1 MGEVLGKDGLKTV
14 LQALD
19 SDGFSGE
26 SAQKYEELTR
36 GEKRLAE
43 AMYQI
48 DTGAAMEEDYEFF
61 FQCLFGV
68 STKER
73 DGTPKNLLD
82 IFKEASEKI

>member
-1 MGEVLGKDGLKTV
+1 MGELLGKDGIKTI

-19 SDGFSGE
+19 SDVFSGE
-26 SAQKYEELTR
+26 SAHEYEELTR

-43 AMYQI
+43 AMYRI

-61 FQCLFGV
+61 FQRLFGV
-68 STKER
+68 STKEK
-73 DGTPKNLLD
+73 DGATKNLLD

>member
-1 MGEVLGKDGLKTV
+1 MGEVLGKDGIKTI

-26 SAQKYEELTR
+26 SAHEYEELTR

-43 AMYQI
+43 AIYQI
-48 DTGAAMEEDYEFF
+48 DTGAAMEEDYDFF
-61 FQCLFGV
+61 FQRLFGV
-68 STKER
+68 STKEK

-82 IFKEASEKI
+82 IFKKASEKI

>member
-1 MGEVLGKDGLKTV
+1 MGEVLGKDGIKTI

-19 SDGFSGE
+19 SDVFSGE
-26 SAQKYEELTR
+26 SAHEYEELTR

-43 AMYQI
+43 AMYRI

-61 FQCLFGV
+61 FQRLFGV
-68 STKER
+68 STKEK
-73 DGTPKNLLD
+73 DGTTKNLLD